1 MSALDERLT
10 LLEERI
16 FGPAEKDA
24 EYPKVW
30 NCCWGS
36 FVGWGKGRPEG
47 YRSTSWEWP
56 GLPNAG
62 MPVSNARNAEV
73 AERIFRPEYRT
84 QPNAESPE
92 IAIFLKLWAY
102 MFSFHVILHVC
113 KCRSAKYTV

>member
-1 MSALDERLT
+1 MELRRVPALQPQLILKMEDEKVSALDERLT

-62 MPVSNARNAEV
+62 MPVSNARGTTAV
-73 AERIFRPEYRT
+73 
-84 QPNAESPE
+84 
-92 IAIFLKLWAY
+92 
-102 MFSFHVILHVC
+102 
-113 KCRSAKYTV
+113 